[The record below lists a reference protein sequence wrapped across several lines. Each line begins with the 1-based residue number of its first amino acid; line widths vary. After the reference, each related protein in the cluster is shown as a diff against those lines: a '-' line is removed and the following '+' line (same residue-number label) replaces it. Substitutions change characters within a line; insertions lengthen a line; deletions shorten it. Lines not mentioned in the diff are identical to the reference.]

1 MSAQLGRAR
10 LQSPLGARLRSAA
23 AACGES
29 RGKPAAGRPRTCCGR
44 RPPGPAAGEPSPQP
58 RALSPEPPAP
68 SPQPRSAP
76 HLRGAG
82 SRRSCPRPAPCQLL
96 GERRPATPRP
106 GQVRAPRPRGAGEGG
121 ERPPAPPQA
130 GTRRGLAAPSR
141 PGPAGVALSVFTAF
155 LVFSPPPHRG
165 PRGSGAVVDP
175 GLVRWPH
182 AGGSL
187 PWGSPPPHLSW
198 ELAWTP
204 PELLSGVF
212 ISVSLKSSPD

>member
-1 MSAQLGRAR
+1 MRE
-10 LQSPLGARLRSAA
+10 AA
-23 AACGES
+23 AGPRS
-29 RGKPAAGRPRTCCGR
+29 RRA
-44 RPPGPAAGEPSPQP
+44 EPSPQP
-58 RALSPEPPAP
+58 RAP

-130 GTRRGLAAPSR
+130 GTRRGLSAPSL

-155 LVFSPPPHRG
+155 LVLFFSPPHGGPAAAVLWWSRAPQVAAHRRVPALG
-165 PRGSGAVVDP
+165 LTASSPLLGARLDSPRAAFRG
-175 GLVRWPH
+175 
-182 AGGSL
+182 
-187 PWGSPPPHLSW
+187 
-198 ELAWTP
+198 
-204 PELLSGVF
+204 
-212 ISVSLKSSPD
+212 VSLKSSPD